1 VFVPPSPEEGSSEH
15 KSKERFN
22 SKHYISMMGQL
33 GPEVKDW
40 FDNGN
45 FVIIQDNAKQHC
57 SQASKRAVAGMGLPM
72 LSDFP
77 PQAWDLNSIE
87 DVWGVLAGKLRGV
100 KAKTSST
107 WRAEIIR
114 AWEQVEQSTINK
126 LVDGVP
132 ARMQEIIDAEGH
144 WVPHH

>member
-1 VFVPPSPEEGSSEH
+1 
-15 KSKERFN
+15 
-22 SKHYISMMGQL
+22 
-33 GPEVKDW
+33 
-40 FDNGN
+40 
-45 FVIIQDNAKQHC
+45 
-57 SQASKRAVAGMGLPM
+57 
-72 LSDFP
+72 
-77 PQAWDLNSIE
+77 
-87 DVWGVLAGKLRGV
+87 VWGVLAGKLRGV